1 MREKLVIREV
11 VIVEG
16 RYDKITLSQVIDAHI
31 IPTEGFAIFHNKEK
45 QALLR
50 RLGEQHGLIVLTD
63 SDGGG
68 GQIRTLLANLLPKD
82 KIKHLY
88 TPAIKGKEKRKPTA
102 SKAGLLGVEGMDS
115 ELLYNL
121 FLPFAQDAPTAARGR
136 EVTKVDFY
144 THGLSGG
151 AGAQEKRER
160 LAKHLGLPPLTANAL
175 LAAINLLYDYDGYLA
190 ALAACGITQ

>member
-1 MREKLVIREV
+1 MRERLNIREV

-45 QALLR
+45 QALLK
-50 RLGEQHGLIVLTD
+50 RLGEQYGLIVLTD

-68 GQIRTLLANLLPKD
+68 KQIRTLLANLLPKE

-88 TPAIKGKEKRKPTA
+88 TPAIAGKERRKSVP
-102 SKAGLLGVEGMDS
+102 SKGGLLGVEGMDS

-121 FLPFAQDAPTAARGR
+121 FLPFASDAEAPTRGR
-136 EVTKVDFY
+136 EVTKLDFY
-144 THGLSGG
+144 NHGLSGG
-151 AGAQEKRER
+151 TGAQEKREK

-190 ALAACGITQ
+190 ALAACGIYD